1 MSETRPWRDAYV
13 SRLCTFWI
21 PRRFQRGESI
31 DARAL
36 VEHLNGLI
44 SKRGFV
50 MADGLIV
57 TKPLDIAA
65 DREAYVAESRQSEE
79 LGGTIRLPISFGENF
94 EIMVEPEDSEDF
106 PRPDQ
111 HPWGEAQQ
119 QFFGLESPY
128 QMGEDAESFGWS
140 HLSGYWDILF
150 FNEGERIVGV
160 MHSPGDNRCFHCSCN
175 EAQVVY
181 TSLGRVVCMFC
192 GATHLVLEEGL
203 TLSPS
208 TGSLTAEEFG
218 EVFGEEGIF
227 SDLHPSLPI
236 IDFRE
241 FIDKKYIWATAIWE
255 AAKSEALFFLE
266 SSKEEIADY
275 LSRTQVSPS
284 MMVEM
289 GWQQVPSRPSIAGQ
303 VAPETI
309 SLDLESNAQLCVEA
323 GLTSFVR
330 SSTDESALL
339 DAILKLFQAIELL
352 TKAALVSRDPTAL
365 KDRPNHPK
373 VLSRLKK
380 SGVIFTTDD
389 LSTIERLRKLRNT
402 IQHGKPSLNYLEG
415 VRVVRAAIVFLHRFV
430 LDEFN
435 GWILDVCEAPTRL
448 RLLQIKEIAQTAD
461 ALLENQKQHRFSSNR
476 RFEVCPL
483 CKRNAIT
490 RVGTN
495 AGARCL
501 VCGHIPVRPDGD
513 GEELSRD

>member
-21 PRRFQRGESI
+21 PRRFQEGENI
-31 DARAL
+31 DARTL
-36 VEHLNGLI
+36 VEQLNELI

-57 TKPLDIAA
+57 TKPLDISP
-65 DREAYVAESRQSEE
+65 DREVYVAESRHSKE
-79 LGGTIRLPISFGENF
+79 LGGTMRLPISFGENF
-94 EIMVEPEDSEDF
+94 EIMVEPENDKDF
-106 PRPDQ
+106 SLPEK
-111 HPWGEAQQ
+111 HVWGEAQQ
-119 QFFGLESPY
+119 RFFGLGRPY
-128 QMGEDAESFGWS
+128 QMGEDTERFGWS
-140 HLSGYWDILF
+140 HLTGYWDILF

-160 MHSPGDNRCFHCSCN
+160 VHSTGDNRCFHCSCN
-175 EAQVVY
+175 EAKVVY

-203 TLSPS
+203 TSFHA
-208 TGSLTAEEFG
+208 TGSLSAEEFG
-218 EVFGEEGIF
+218 EVFGENGIF

-241 FIDKKYIWATAIWE
+241 FVDKKYIWMTPFWE

-266 SSKEEIADY
+266 SSEEEIANY

-284 MMVEM
+284 MMIEM
-289 GWQQVPSRPSIAGQ
+289 GWEEAPSRPSIAAQ
-303 VAPETI
+303 VSPETI

-352 TKAALVSRDPTAL
+352 TKATLVSRDPTAL
-365 KDRPNHPK
+365 QDRPNHPT

-380 SGVIFTTDD
+380 NGVIFTTGD
-389 LSTIERLRKLRNT
+389 LSTIERLRKLRNST
-402 IQHGKPSLNYLEG
+402 QHGKPSLNYLDG
-415 VRVVRAAIVFLHRFV
+415 ARVVREAIVFLHRFV

-435 GWILDVCEAPTRL
+435 GWILDLCEAPTRL
-448 RLLQIKEIAQTAD
+448 RLLKIKEIAQTAD
-461 ALLENQKQHRFSSNR
+461 ALLEDQKRRGFKPNQQ
-476 RFEVCPL
+476 FEACPL
-483 CKRNAIT
+483 CKRDAIT
-490 RVGTN
+490 RFDPSE
-495 AGARCL
+495 GARCL
-501 VCGHIPVRPDGD
+501 VCDYIPVRPDWD
-513 GEELSRD
+513 GQDPSS